1 MEIKLNLTN
10 SEHKDLVSYC
20 NLNDV
25 LISEV
30 VKKSF
35 TTGFNIE
42 RYGLL
47 NSNTP
52 QEKIVEKEVEKIV
65 EVIKEVPVEKIVE
78 VVKEV
83 VVEKP
88 VEVIKEIPVERVV
101 EVIKEIPVEKI
112 VTKVEYI
119 SDDSKTNELF
129 GKIEQLEFEKEGLIL
144 NSQEKDKELDELR
157 HSLDELLD
165 KPPVE
170 KIVEVVVEREM
181 PDNSLKPKL
190 DALQTTLAKVRQETL
205 EKDEKI
211 KELEN
216 TIQELKKTQENRQA
230 VYLKGS
236 NLNNKL

>member
-10 SEHKDLVSYC
+10 GEHKDLVSYC

-65 EVIKEVPVEKIVE
+65 EVIKEVEVEKI
-78 VVKEV
+78 
-83 VVEKP
+83 
-88 VEVIKEIPVERVV
+88 VEVIKEIPGPSTEVEVV
-101 EVIKEIPVEKI
+101 KYVDREVIKEVEIPVEVI
-112 VTKVEYI
+112 VTKTEYV
-119 SDDSKTNELF
+119 SNDSKLNELF
-129 GKIEQLEFEKEGLIL
+129 GKIEQLEKERNEFL
-144 NSQEKDKELDELR
+144 S
-157 HSLDELLD
+157 

-170 KIVEVVVEREM
+170 KIVEVVVEREI

-190 DALQTTLAKVRQETL
+190 DALQTTLSKVRQETL

-230 VYLKGS
+230 VYFRGS

>member
-10 SEHKDLVSYC
+10 GEHKDLVSYC

-52 QEKIVEKEVEKIV
+52 QEKIVEVIKEVEVEKIV
-65 EVIKEVPVEKIVE
+65 EVIKEIPGPSTEVE
-78 VVKEV
+78 VVKYVDREV
-83 VVEKP
+83 IKEVEIP
-88 VEVIKEIPVERVV
+88 VEVI
-101 EVIKEIPVEKI
+101 
-112 VTKVEYI
+112 VTKTEYV
-119 SDDSKTNELF
+119 SNDSKLNELF
-129 GKIEQLEFEKEGLIL
+129 GKIEQLEKERNEFL
-144 NSQEKDKELDELR
+144 S
-157 HSLDELLD
+157 

-170 KIVEVVVEREM
+170 KIVEVVVEREI

-190 DALQTTLAKVRQETL
+190 DALQTTLSKVRQETL